1 MRLDGGRIH
10 AGKSGVAVRLIFF
23 YTYDTMVSEI
33 IKMNRIG
40 NSWDKVLE
48 NEFNATYFSELSDKV
63 DNEYRTHTVFPPQDL
78 IFRALQMIDYDDVK
92 VVILGQDPYHGDGQ
106 ANGIAFAVN
115 KGIPLPPSLINIY
128 KEIESDLGVSMPRT
142 GTLLGWE
149 EQGVLLL
156 NATLTVRK
164 ATPQSHSQLGWQRFT
179 DAVTAALSRRE
190 KPMVFILWGAGAGSK
205 KSIIAARHLVLMSPH
220 PSPLSASR
228 GFFGCRHFSKANA
241 FLEENGMAPID
252 WANVDGGL
260 AKYYGGGK
268 IIRV

>member
-1 MRLDGGRIH
+1 
-10 AGKSGVAVRLIFF
+10 
-23 YTYDTMVSEI
+23 
-33 IKMNRIG
+33 MNKIG
-40 NSWDKVLE
+40 NSWDEILKK
-48 NEFNATYFSELSDKV
+48 EFSAPYFSALNDKIEE
-63 DNEYRTHTVFPPQDL
+63 EYKTQTDFPPYEL
-78 IFRALQMIDYDDVK
+78 IFRALSMVDYNDVK

-128 KEIESDLGVSMPRT
+128 KEIESDIGVKMPTT

-164 ATPQSHSQLGWQRFT
+164 ATPQSHSALGWQRFT
-179 DAVTAALSRRE
+179 DAVTTALSARE

-205 KSIIAARHLVLMSPH
+205 KSLIAARHKILMSPH

-228 GFFGCRHFSKANA
+228 GFFGCKHFSQTNE
-241 FLEENGMAPID
+241 FLAEHGMAPID

-260 AKYYGGGK
+260 ASYYGGK
-268 IIRV
+268 ITRV

>member
-1 MRLDGGRIH
+1 
-10 AGKSGVAVRLIFF
+10 
-23 YTYDTMVSEI
+23 
-33 IKMNRIG
+33 MNKIG
-40 NSWDKVLE
+40 NSWDEILKK
-48 NEFNATYFSELSDKV
+48 EFSAPYFSALNDKIEE
-63 DNEYRTHTVFPPQDL
+63 EYKTQTVFPPYEL
-78 IFRALQMIDYDDVK
+78 IFRALSMVDYNDVK

-128 KEIESDLGVSMPRT
+128 KEIESDIGVKMPTT

-164 ATPQSHSQLGWQRFT
+164 ATPQSHSALGWQRFT
-179 DAVTAALSRRE
+179 DAVTTALSARE

-205 KSIIAARHLVLMSPH
+205 KSLIAARHKILMSPH

-228 GFFGCRHFSKANA
+228 GFFGCKHFSQTNE
-241 FLEENGMAPID
+241 FLAEHGMAPID

-260 AKYYGGGK
+260 ASYYGGK
-268 IIRV
+268 ITRV

>member
-1 MRLDGGRIH
+1 
-10 AGKSGVAVRLIFF
+10 
-23 YTYDTMVSEI
+23 
-33 IKMNRIG
+33 MNKIG
-40 NSWDKVLE
+40 NSWDEILKK
-48 NEFNATYFSELSDKV
+48 EFSAPYFSALNDKIEE
-63 DNEYRTHTVFPPQDL
+63 EYKTQTVFPPYEL
-78 IFRALQMIDYDDVK
+78 IFRALSMVDYNDVK

-128 KEIESDLGVSMPRT
+128 KEIESDIGVKMPTT

-164 ATPQSHSQLGWQRFT
+164 ATPQSHSALGWQRFT
-179 DAVTAALSRRE
+179 DAVTVALSARE

-205 KSIIAARHLVLMSPH
+205 KSLIAARHKILMSPH

-228 GFFGCRHFSKANA
+228 GFFGCKHFSQTNE
-241 FLEENGMAPID
+241 FLAEHGMAPID

-260 AKYYGGGK
+260 ASYYGGK
-268 IIRV
+268 ITRV

>member
-1 MRLDGGRIH
+1 
-10 AGKSGVAVRLIFF
+10 
-23 YTYDTMVSEI
+23 
-33 IKMNRIG
+33 MNKIG
-40 NSWDKVLE
+40 NSWDEILKK
-48 NEFNATYFSELSDKV
+48 EFSAPYFSALNDKIEE
-63 DNEYRTHTVFPPQDL
+63 EYKTQTVFPPYEL
-78 IFRALQMIDYDDVK
+78 IFRALSMVDYNDVK

-128 KEIESDLGVSMPRT
+128 KEIESDIGVKMPTT

-164 ATPQSHSQLGWQRFT
+164 ATPQSHSALGWQRFT
-179 DAVTAALSRRE
+179 EAVTTALSARE

-205 KSIIAARHLVLMSPH
+205 KSLIAARHKILMSPH

-228 GFFGCRHFSKANA
+228 GFFGCKHFSQTNE
-241 FLEENGMAPID
+241 FLAEHGMAPID

-260 AKYYGGGK
+260 ASYYGGK
-268 IIRV
+268 ITRV

>member
-1 MRLDGGRIH
+1 
-10 AGKSGVAVRLIFF
+10 
-23 YTYDTMVSEI
+23 
-33 IKMNRIG
+33 MNKIG
-40 NSWDKVLE
+40 NSWDEILRK
-48 NEFNATYFSELSDKV
+48 EFEAPYFAELSKKV
-63 DNEYRTHTVFPPQDL
+63 EEEYETKTVFPPYDL
-78 IFRALQMIDYDDVK
+78 IFRALKMVDYDKVK

-128 KEIESDLGVSMPRT
+128 KEIESDIGVKMPKT

-164 ATPQSHSQLGWQRFT
+164 ATPQSHSAFGWQKFT
-179 DAVTAALSRRE
+179 DAVTEALSRRE
-190 KPMVFILWGAGAGSK
+190 KPMVFILWGAGAGAK
-205 KSIIAARHLVLMSPH
+205 KSIIAARHLILTSPH
-220 PSPLSASR
+220 PSPLSTSR
-228 GFFGCRHFSKANA
+228 GFFGCKHFSQTND
-241 FLEENGMAPID
+241 FLLQHGMQPID

-260 AKYYGGGK
+260 ASYYGGK

>member
-1 MRLDGGRIH
+1 MLG
-10 AGKSGVAVRLIFF
+10 SGFCQVNNNLIFF
-23 YTYDTMVSEI
+23 CVCVTIMAETLKM
-33 IKMNRIG
+33 IKIG
-40 NSWDKVLE
+40 NSWDEVLKK
-48 NEFNATYFSELSDKV
+48 EFEAPYFEQLFEKV
-63 DNEYRTHTVFPPQDL
+63 DEEYRKHTVFPPYDL
-78 IFRALQMIDYDDVK
+78 IFRALKMADYNKVK

-115 KGIPLPPSLINIY
+115 NGIQLPPSLVNIY
-128 KEIESDLGVSMPRT
+128 KEIENDIGVKMPNS

-164 ATPQSHSQLGWQRFT
+164 ATPQSHSVIGWQKFT
-179 DAVTAALSRRE
+179 DAVTVALSERE

-205 KSIIAARHLVLMSPH
+205 KPLIAARHLVLTSPH

-228 GFFGCRHFSKANA
+228 GFFGCKHFSKANE
-241 FLEENGMAPID
+241 FLAEHGMAPID

-260 AKYYGGGK
+260 APYYGGK

>member
-1 MRLDGGRIH
+1 
-10 AGKSGVAVRLIFF
+10 
-23 YTYDTMVSEI
+23 
-33 IKMNRIG
+33 MNKIG
-40 NSWDKVLE
+40 NSWDEILKK
-48 NEFNATYFSELSDKV
+48 EFSAPYFSALNDKIEE
-63 DNEYRTHTVFPPQDL
+63 EYKTQTVFPPYEL
-78 IFRALQMIDYDDVK
+78 IFRALSMVDYNDVK

-128 KEIESDLGVSMPRT
+128 KEIESDIGVKMPT
-142 GTLLGWE
+142 TSTLLGWE

-164 ATPQSHSQLGWQRFT
+164 ATPQSHSALGWQRFT
-179 DAVTAALSRRE
+179 DAVTTALSARE

-205 KSIIAARHLVLMSPH
+205 KSLIAARHKILMSPH

-228 GFFGCRHFSKANA
+228 GFFGCKHFSQTNE
-241 FLEENGMAPID
+241 FLAEHGMAPID

-260 AKYYGGGK
+260 ASYYGGK
-268 IIRV
+268 ITRV